1 MPKDQLRPGDL
12 QDLRVASRAAR
23 AGLLE
28 QQRLALRPLVS
39 PHGIYHGKLW
49 QLEETHGKGCWELR
63 KLCDL
68 LGAKA
73 CVAARGKATGTNQG
87 LAKPQANQELV
98 ERSEA
103 PSCLLLLSHE
113 IFFKEKLKESLASEL
128 TATPTRPWQELAAFR
143 RLPTTSETRS
153 SRSTKLLR
161 DTPTGTGAEAPS
173 ACGPQEP
180 DCIRAHLCAFP
191 RALCSGWSSLNS
203 SLKSSCSFSREVERT
218 GPEQAEPCL

>member
-63 KLCDL
+63 KLCAL

-73 CVAARGKATGTNQG
+73 CVAARGKPQG
-87 LAKPQANQELV
+87 Q
-98 ERSEA
+98 
-103 PSCLLLLSHE
+103 
-113 IFFKEKLKESLASEL
+113 
-128 TATPTRPWQELAAFR
+128 TRVWQNKR
-143 RLPTTSETRS
+143 QTRS
-153 SRSTKLLR
+153 SWSALKHQAAFCFCHTRSY
-161 DTPTGTGAEAPS
+161 
-173 ACGPQEP
+173 
-180 DCIRAHLCAFP
+180 
-191 RALCSGWSSLNS
+191 
-203 SLKSSCSFSREVERT
+203 LKKN
-218 GPEQAEPCL
+218 